1 MPGTHLQERTTPTT
15 AAPPRIVQAANTVT
29 AVRTIGA
36 VAVAIGAIVTQDLV
50 LAVAAYLIYWVGDTL
65 DGWTARRLNQETRF
79 GAVFDI
85 LADRLCCILCIIP
98 LIQARPQMVA
108 PIAVFLLQF
117 VVVDLVL
124 SLSFLR
130 FGLLSPNYFFRV
142 HRGVFRWNWSP
153 PAKAANTSAL
163 VLLALFVPSPWPA
176 LALALAVTVIKVV
189 SLVVV
194 RRLPSSRP
202 PQRGQAPDPG
212 WPPSA

>member
-1 MPGTHLQERTTPTT
+1 MPGTNLQERTTTP
-15 AAPPRIVQAANTVT
+15 AAPPRVLQAANTVT

-36 VAVAIGAIVTQDLV
+36 VTLAIAAAATRDPV
-50 LAVAAYLIYWVGDTL
+50 LAVAAYLVYWVGDML

-85 LADRLCCILCIIP
+85 LADRLCCVLCVIP
-98 LIQARPQMVA
+98 LLQARPEMVV

-117 VVVDLVL
+117 VVVDLAL

-153 PAKAANTSAL
+153 AAKAANTSAL
-163 VLLALFVPSPWPA
+163 VLFVLFVPSPWPA
-176 LALALAVTVIKVV
+176 LTLALAVTLIKVV

-194 RRLPSSRP
+194 GRLIPV
-202 PQRGQAPDPG
+202 PG
-212 WPPSA
+212 YRAEP